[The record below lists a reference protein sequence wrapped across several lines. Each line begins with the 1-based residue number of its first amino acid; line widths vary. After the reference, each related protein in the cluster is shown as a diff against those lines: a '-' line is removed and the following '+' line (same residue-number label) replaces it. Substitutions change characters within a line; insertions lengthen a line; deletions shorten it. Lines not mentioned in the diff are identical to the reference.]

1 MPAVPRCEPLHRV
14 QRFAAATACSS
25 SGVVRVGAI
34 HAGVVLRGHDLCGRA
49 WLGAPVRVADVKI
62 RLELSEVG
70 LVGQGRRVHVVDLR
84 DVDPIQHR
92 PRGVLVAPLA
102 RQRIVAAW
110 LRAAWLR
117 ATDDSILEEMK
128 LKLPE
133 GGLLREAW
141 VPLLREAWSDFD
153 ELHGPLHAPVA
164 IALGRI
170 LAIIAAP
177 EAADHLT
184 LLLRRACARH
194 RAAAPIAIMQVS
206 LEIGEARLLRQS
218 WIPLRACVDSMTLCP
233 NCIVVA
239 RLARHRVV
247 ARSLAEKFWLAL
259 CLSEAA
265 PQVNIRTTVRGCT
278 PDAEEVTNLHALYGV
293 GRHRTTRQDQEQGD

>member
-1 MPAVPRCEPLHRV
+1 MR
-14 QRFAAATACSS
+14 
-25 SGVVRVGAI
+25 
-34 HAGVVLRGHDLCGRA
+34 
-49 WLGAPVRVADVKI
+49 
-62 RLELSEVG
+62 
-70 LVGQGRRVHVVDLR
+70 
-84 DVDPIQHR
+84 HR
-92 PRGVLVAPLA
+92 PSYILVAPLA

-133 GGLLREAW
+133 RGLLREAW

-184 LLLRRACARH
+184 FLLARVRARH
-194 RAAAPIAIMQVS
+194 RAAVPVAIVQVS
-206 LEIGEARLLRQS
+206 LEIGEARLVRQP
-218 WIPLRACVDSMTLCP
+218 WVPFRTCVDGIVLRPDCV
-233 NCIVVA
+233 VVA
-239 RLARHRVV
+239 NLVGHRVV
-247 ARSLAEKFWLAL
+247 ARAFAEKLPLAL
-259 CLSEAA
+259 CLPGAA
-265 PQVNIRTTVRGCT
+265 PQVHISAAFNGCT
-278 PDAEEVTNLHALYGV
+278 CDAEEATNLLILHGIRRAVAIAHGMDMPL
-293 GRHRTTRQDQEQGD
+293 TLW